1 MGLEYFG
8 LKINKD
14 IKVLNF
20 ENKVIN
26 NDYKSPS
33 VNKEELTPKTRSKM
47 KKIKSEEDFV
57 KFHVPWIL

>member
-33 VNKEELTPKTRSKM
+33 VNK
-47 KKIKSEEDFV
+47 
-57 KFHVPWIL
+57 

>member
-14 IKVLNF
+14 IKALNF

-33 VNKEELTPKTRSKM
+33 VKKGELTPKTRM

-57 KFHVPWIL
+57 KFQVPWIL